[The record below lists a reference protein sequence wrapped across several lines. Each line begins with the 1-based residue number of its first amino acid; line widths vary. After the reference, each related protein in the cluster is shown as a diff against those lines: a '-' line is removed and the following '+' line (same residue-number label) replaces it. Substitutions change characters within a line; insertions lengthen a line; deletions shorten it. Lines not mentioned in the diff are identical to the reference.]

1 MEGQRGLMGV
11 GVRGCAM
18 DRIEFSCTS
27 PFRTLLDLCQW
38 RIKRPPRPNPMVAR
52 AVLVATPQQPRRT
65 RRWRCPQRSPLPA
78 ARRRLAGPVDSH
90 KLRPQRTRPT
100 RPSCSPSEGPP
111 AGEAEGE
118 GRRAGPFPN
127 PKPKGPKPGAA
138 QPTHS
143 SPFHLLRIK
152 DSGEQQRTSSSSAP
166 PVPPAQGAPP
176 QATTPEGAPPS
187 PSARTPS
194 AVSPS
199 SPVQRLPSAST
210 WSPPLT
216 APEAPTKGA
225 PAEPLGAPSEPGRP
239 GGGAAAEPT
248 TPGPTSPEGASSRPR
263 REIGSDAHEGGSAQ
277 LRTRLRNASIVG
289 WILFRGSPGRWW

>member
-1 MEGQRGLMGV
+1 MEGQRGVMGV

-18 DRIEFSCTS
+18 DRIVFSCTS

-100 RPSCSPSEGPP
+100 RPGCSPSEGPP

-143 SPFHLLRIK
+143 SPFDLLRSK

-199 SPVQRLPSAST
+199 SPVQRLPPAST

-225 PAEPLGAPSEPGRP
+225 PAEPPAPPANPADLE
-239 GGGAAAEPT
+239 AELQQRLQRQ
-248 TPGPTSPEGASSRPR
+248 GPPPQKE
-263 REIGSDAHEGGSAQ
+263 
-277 LRTRLRNASIVG
+277 
-289 WILFRGSPGRWW
+289 